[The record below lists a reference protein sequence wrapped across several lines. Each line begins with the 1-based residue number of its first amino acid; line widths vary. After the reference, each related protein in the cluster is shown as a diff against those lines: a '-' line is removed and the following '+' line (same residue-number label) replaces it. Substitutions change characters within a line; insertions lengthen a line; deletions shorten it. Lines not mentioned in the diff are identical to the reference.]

1 MVYSELSN
9 HQDYNEK
16 RTTDDWMLEA
26 LLIAR
31 KYTKIDSLRQVWAV
45 VRMVGRS

>member
-31 KYTKIDSLRQVWAV
+31 KYTNSLRQVLAV
-45 VRMVGRS
+45 VSMVGRS